1 MGRTSEGSDESTV
14 TGQLDRL
21 REHER
26 ALAEQLERARSEA
39 ERIVQEEQARAR
51 AARERL
57 EAEIRAEE
65 EKLRRVIRA
74 DAEEEVRKVLAEARA
89 RARRMEGVPEPRVK
103 ELAESVFRGLLA
115 VGDGP

>member
-1 MGRTSEGSDESTV
+1 MGRTREGGNESAV

-26 ALAEQLERARSEA
+26 TLAEQLQRARSEA
-39 ERIVQEEQARAR
+39 ERIVQDEQDRAR

-57 EAEIRAEE
+57 EAEIREEE

-74 DAEEEVRKVLAEARA
+74 DADDEVRNVLAEARA
-89 RARRMEGVPEPRVK
+89 RARRMEDVPEPRVR
-103 ELAESVFRGLLA
+103 ELAESVFRRLLA
-115 VGDGP
+115 VGDVT